1 MIDVPPKTILLIPV
15 FNEEANVEPLLNE
28 VRQEFPDLPICF
40 INDSST
46 DATRQILRST
56 HCHHLSLPCNLGV
69 GGAMQAGF
77 QYAYEQGYE
86 YAIRIDGDG
95 QHPPAECRAL
105 IERMAQGDVDM
116 VVGSRF
122 LGESAYT
129 STLFRQAGIRGLAAM
144 LSAACRQRITDPTS
158 GFQMVNRAVMY
169 FFAHQYPA
177 DYPEPESL
185 ALLSRQGYRYCEV
198 GTQFRARERGT
209 SSIRKWNTIYYMFKV
224 SIALFVDRCRAV
236 DPRFDRQNIKVSP

>member
-1 MIDVPPKTILLIPV
+1 MIVVPPKTILLIPV
-15 FNEEANVEPLLNE
+15 FNEEANVRPLLEE
-28 VRQEFPDLPICF
+28 VRQYFPELPVCF

-46 DATRQILRST
+46 DGTRQVLRSA
-56 HCHHLSLPCNLGV
+56 CCRYLSLPCNLGV
-69 GGAMQAGF
+69 GGVMQAGF
-77 QYAYEQGYE
+77 RYAVEQGYE

-95 QHPPAECRAL
+95 QHPPGECHKL
-105 IERMAQGDVDM
+105 IERMALGDVDM

-122 LGESAYT
+122 LGERAYT

-169 FFAHQYPA
+169 YFAIQYPV

-185 ALLSRQGYRYCEV
+185 ALLSRQGYLYCEV
-198 GTQFRARERGT
+198 AAQFRARERGT
-209 SSIRKWNTIYYMFKV
+209 SSIRNWGTLYYMFKV
-224 SIALFVDRCRAV
+224 SVALFVDRCRAV
-236 DPRFDRQNIKVSP
+236 DPRFDRHNIQVAP